1 MRRLL
6 VVGTMTLGLV
16 LAWTLPAA
24 AHANLASSDPADG
37 AELAGA
43 PAQVTM
49 TFTEPPDSELSKVL
63 VLNAAGQEV
72 QSGPAAA
79 GPEPRSLVVPLPGDL
94 PDGVYTVSWQVVSTA
109 DGHLTANAFSFGVG
123 VAPGAGSTA
132 PPHATSPSPS
142 VLSILG
148 RTSLYVG
155 ITMAIGTAFAG
166 LWTIGAALRGRRW
179 LPIASGVLIAGGTVC
194 MVTAERST
202 VGVSLRQLLSSSA
215 GKDYVWLIA
224 AASVAMVCGVIAGL
238 TRSWPPL
245 ALLGAAGI
253 ATALVRALGGH
264 AAAASPAW
272 PQELLQTVHITAAS
286 IWVGG
291 FVPVLLLLAAWRSRR
306 STREGRAAPPVD
318 EVARFSRAAGW
329 AVLVLVMTG
338 LLREVNEAGG
348 LGKVLDLLL
357 DSSYG
362 TALLIKMAI
371 VVAMIGLG
379 WLNRRRSI
387 PRLRAGDGTLARVM
401 SIEVVAAVAVLAVT
415 ATLTGLNPEP
425 NTATAPAAPARVTA
439 SGSDFATTM
448 RVELTATP
456 GTPGRNEFRVE
467 VNDFDSGDPL
477 TASAVTLRF
486 EPVGRPNVQQSQLD
500 LTRTGDGGWTG
511 SGTQLSLAGVWNVT
525 ALVQTGARATE
536 VPLTLV
542 TRAPGGQRTSVAS
555 QAGLPDI
562 TTITLASGQQIQAYA
577 DPGTA
582 GPNEVHV
589 TAFDASGQELPL
601 KDMLVVATPNGG
613 DPRALDEKRL
623 TAGHFS
629 AAADLT
635 AGEWRFDIVA
645 TSKDGQVLQ
654 VWFNQGIGQGSP

>member
-1 MRRLL
+1 MSRLL
-6 VVGTMTLGLV
+6 AVGAMTVLLV
-16 LAWTLPAA
+16 FASAPPAG

-37 AELAGA
+37 VELAQA

-49 TFTEPPDSELSKVL
+49 TFTEPPDPELSKVL

-72 QSGPAAA
+72 QAGPATAGSAA
-79 GPEPRSLVVPLPGDL
+79 RSLVVPLPGHL
-94 PDGVYTVSWQVVSTA
+94 PDGVYTVSWEVISTA
-109 DGHLTANAFSFGVG
+109 DGHLTTNAFSFGVG
-123 VAPGAGSTA
+123 VAPGAGSAA
-132 PPHATSPSPS
+132 PQATSPSPS
-142 VLSILG
+142 ALSIVG
-148 RTSLYVG
+148 RTFLYLG
-155 ITMAIGTAFAG
+155 IAMAIGTAFAG
-166 LWTIGAALRGRRW
+166 LWTIGAGLRGRRW
-179 LPIASGVLIAGGTVC
+179 LSIASGVLIAIGTVC
-194 MVTAERST
+194 MVLAERST
-202 VGVSLRQLLSSSA
+202 VGVSLHQLLSSSA

-224 AASVAMVCGVIAGL
+224 AAAVALVCGVTAGL

-286 IWVGG
+286 VWVGG
-291 FVPVLLLLAAWRSRR
+291 FLPVLLVLAAWSSRH
-306 STREGRAAPPVD
+306 SPREGAAVKPPVD

-329 AVLVLVMTG
+329 AVLVLVITG
-338 LLREVNEAGG
+338 LLRELNEAGG
-348 LGKVLDLLL
+348 LGKVLDLLV

-379 WLNRRRSI
+379 WFNRRRSI
-387 PRLRAGDGTLARVM
+387 PRLRAGERTIARVM

-425 NTATAPAAPARVTA
+425 QTAATPEAPARIMA

-448 RVELTATP
+448 RVGLTATP
-456 GTPGRNEFRVE
+456 GTPGRNDFRVE
-467 VNDFDSGDPL
+467 VTDFDTDAPL
-477 TASAVTLRF
+477 AATAVTLRF

-500 LTRTGDGGWTG
+500 LTRAGDGAWTG
-511 SGTQLSLAGVWNVT
+511 SGTQLSIAGVWNIT
-525 ALVQTGARATE
+525 AVVETGARASE

-542 TRAPGGQRTSVAS
+542 TRAAGGQQTSVAS

-582 GPNEVHV
+582 GDNEVHV
-589 TAFDASGQELPL
+589 TAFDAGGQELPL
-601 KDMLVVATPNGG
+601 QDMLVVATPDGG
-613 DPRALDEKRL
+613 NARALDATRL
-623 TAGHFS
+623 TPGHFS
-629 AAADLT
+629 APADLT
-635 AGEWRFDIVA
+635 AGRWRFDIVA
-645 TSKDGQVLQ
+645 TSKDGEVLQ
-654 VWFNQGIGQGSP
+654 VWFDQSIGQAAT